1 MPMDAAEELVA
12 KIRELQQQGEEDQ
25 SLMIY
30 GHPDGDWHV
39 HIGNPSGYVLLGEV
53 DGVIKVEGKTMLE
66 ALQNGLNKLRET
78 SRC

>member
-1 MPMDAAEELVA
+1 MPMKTVDALVA
-12 KIRELQQQGEEDQ
+12 EIRELQQGEEDQ

-39 HIGNPSGYVLLGEV
+39 HISNPSGYVLLGEV

-66 ALQNGLNKLRET
+66 ALQNGLNKLKET
-78 SRC
+78 DQC

>member
-1 MPMDAAEELVA
+1 MPMKTVDALVA
-12 KIRELQQQGEEDQ
+12 EIRELQQGEEDQ

-39 HIGNPSGYVLLGEV
+39 HIGNPSRYVLLGEV

-66 ALQNGLNKLRET
+66 ALQNGLNKLKET
-78 SRC
+78 DQC

>member
-1 MPMDAAEELVA
+1 MDAAEELVA

-39 HIGNPSGYVLLGEV
+39 HIGNPSQHVLLGEI
-53 DGVIKVEGKTMLE
+53 DGVIKVEGKTLRE
-66 ALQNGLNKLRET
+66 ALIAGLNKLKET
-78 SRC
+78 DQC